1 MGTYVCF
8 NTGSASHNC
17 LDDDIFN
24 ICLIELGRH
33 CLQRDHTNNTWT
45 QFHAFCDPNNS
56 DLSLEKYLWFI
67 RMSVSIICLFQLYL
81 NAIFS
86 QLFQPLFVKI
96 CILYVCVCVFCVY
109 GLTQYYVVAL
119 TNSQPHASIY
129 ISRWTR
135 CCPSER
141 NYSILLEHFL
151 KYRLMCGSDFSD
163 IQG

>member
-96 CILYVCVCVFCVY
+96 CILYVCVCVFLCVWIDAI
-109 GLTQYYVVAL
+109 LCSSINKFSATCEHLHFKV
-119 TNSQPHASIY
+119 NSMLSKRA
-129 ISRWTR
+129 
-135 CCPSER
+135 
-141 NYSILLEHFL
+141 
-151 KYRLMCGSDFSD
+151 
-163 IQG
+163 